1 MSTILNLKTVA
12 DLTGAKQVNQA
23 MDKVKKTTGKVN
35 DAFDSALNKLDQ
47 MTGGAVT
54 FGKQLLASTGM
65 GAKGF
70 KILRTAIISTG
81 VGALVVAVGTLVS
94 YFTNTQR
101 GADKVNKVFKAIG
114 ATVDVLVDRLSTF
127 GEGLFQILSLDF
139 EAGLETLKSSFK
151 GVGEEI
157 VTETKAAYDL
167 EDAFQRLE
175 KRKIDF
181 IVTEQKL
188 RASIEE
194 ARLASE
200 NDKLTIEERNAA
212 NEKAIELEKK
222 LAQEREAIA
231 KEDLRIQKERNEL
244 GESSNEDVR
253 QERELEAEL
262 FRIQSERDTKLKE
275 LISKRRALN
284 AEIQKG
290 NDLKREEIL
299 VDAQA
304 IQSRGIA
311 EYEEFEVKKEKTKQE
326 IQQENFLKKQLAKI
340 NQDFAV
346 ESNSIETTNV
356 KNKKKAAEQELA
368 INDTVNKSLAAGIEL
383 LGRTTEEG
391 KALAASQALFNT
403 YLAINKTLAAFS
415 GAPIPGYAIAQSIA
429 TGLFGLAQVKNILS
443 TNTSGSGSFSSGGSF
458 ASGSTPPR
466 EDNFQTPEFGFLNQ
480 GVGGTQNA
488 EFGASRSYVV
498 LQDIRDKESLDERI
512 RDSSRLG

>member
-1 MSTILNLKTVA
+1 MATILDITTK
-12 DLTGAKQVNQA
+12 VN
-23 MDKVKKTTGKVN
+23 TTGVN
-35 DAFDSALNKLDQ
+35 NLIDGLDKA
-47 MTGGAVT
+47 TFGAIT
-54 FGKQLLASTGM
+54 FGKKLVASINSGTKSMKILKVAIASTGI
-65 GAKGF
+65 G
-70 KILRTAIISTG
+70 L
-81 VGALVVAVGTLVS
+81 LVTAVGTLVS

-101 GADKVNKVFKAIG
+101 GADKINKVFKALG
-114 ATVDVLVDRLSTF
+114 ATIDVLTDRVSSF
-127 GEGLFQILSLDF
+127 GEGLYSIITGDF
-139 EAGLETLKSSFK
+139 DKGFELLKGSFK

-157 VTETKAAYDL
+157 VKETKAAYEL

-212 NEKAIELEKK
+212 NEKAIELERK
-222 LAQEREAIA
+222 LADERESIA

-244 GESSNEDVR
+244 GESTNEDVR

-326 IQQENFLKKQLAKI
+326 VKQEDFLKKQLAKI

-346 ESNSIETTNV
+346 ESNSIETTKV
-356 KNKKKAAEQELA
+356 KNKRKAAEQELA
-368 INDTVNKSLAAGIEL
+368 INDTVNKSLAAGIEF
-383 LGRTTEEG
+383 LGRTSEEG

-415 GAPIPGYAIAQSIA
+415 GVPVPGYAIAQSIA

-443 TNTSGSGSFSSGGSF
+443 TNTSGSGSFSSGSSF
-458 ASGSTPPR
+458 SGGSTPAR

-480 GVGGTQNA
+480 GVGGTQGA
-488 EFGASRSYVV
+488 DFGASRSYVV